1 MYILKKGLTII
12 VNFIMKANKS
22 LILLMQFLSTLF
34 STITQ
39 ILMFYM
45 FWVTIRMWT
54 LAFNFDFVSASVGFF
69 LGYGLI
75 LYSLL
80 VRGVK
85 SKRFSTFMMSMSTI
99 IFLLLGFNKLY
110 KMIIDLGSD
119 ANVVMNYLF
128 VILICS
134 LVIYF
139 VNRLIDSVT
148 MRLASAL
155 FKTDEEQFELT
166 KVSTHYSNNG
176 VESYKSYTYSL
187 KGFNPYNMYLTN
199 TELTQ
204 TSCGIAKKKN

>member
-1 MYILKKGLTII
+1 MKNNKFLIIFLQVLT
-12 VNFIMKANKS
+12 
-22 LILLMQFLSTLF
+22 TLF
-34 STITQ
+34 STLVQ
-39 ILMFYM
+39 IFTFYM
-45 FWVTIRMWT
+45 FWLLIRMWS
-54 LAFNFDFVSASVGFF
+54 LGFGFDFVSASMGFF

-80 VRGVK
+80 VKGVK
-85 SKRFSTFMMSMSTI
+85 LKRFGTFLMSILTI
-99 IFLLLGFNKLY
+99 ICLLLSSNKLY

-148 MRLASAL
+148 MRLVSSL

-166 KVSTHYSNNG
+166 KVSIQYSNNG
-176 VESYKSYTYSL
+176 VELYKSYTYSL

>member
-1 MYILKKGLTII
+1 MKNNKFLIIFLQVLT
-12 VNFIMKANKS
+12 
-22 LILLMQFLSTLF
+22 TLF
-34 STITQ
+34 STVVQ
-39 ILMFYM
+39 IFIFYM
-45 FWVTIRMWT
+45 FWLTIRMWS
-54 LAFNFDFVSASVGFF
+54 LGFGFDFVSASVGFC

-80 VRGVK
+80 VRGIK
-85 SKRFSTFMMSMSTI
+85 LKRFGTFLMSILTI
-99 IFLLLGFNKLY
+99 ICLLLSSNKLY

-128 VILICS
+128 SILIFIV
-134 LVIYF
+134 VIYF
-139 VNRLIDSVT
+139 VIKLLDYGVT
-148 MRLASAL
+148 RLASAL
-155 FKTDEEQFELT
+155 FETDSEQFELT

-176 VESYKSYTYSL
+176 VELYKSYTYSL

>member
-1 MYILKKGLTII
+1 MKNNKFLIIFLQVLT
-12 VNFIMKANKS
+12 
-22 LILLMQFLSTLF
+22 TLF
-34 STITQ
+34 STVVQ
-39 ILMFYM
+39 IFIFYM
-45 FWVTIRMWT
+45 FWLTIRMWS
-54 LAFNFDFVSASVGFF
+54 LGFGFDFVSSSVGFC

-80 VRGVK
+80 VRGIK
-85 SKRFSTFMMSMSTI
+85 LKRFGTFLMSILTI
-99 IFLLLGFNKLY
+99 ICLLLSFNKLY

-128 VILICS
+128 SILIFII
-134 LVIYF
+134 VIYF
-139 VNRLIDSVT
+139 VIKLLDYGVT
-148 MRLASAL
+148 RLASAL
-155 FKTDEEQFELT
+155 FKTDSEQFELT

-176 VESYKSYTYSL
+176 VELYKSYTYSL

>member
-1 MYILKKGLTII
+1 MKNNKFLIIFLQVLT
-12 VNFIMKANKS
+12 
-22 LILLMQFLSTLF
+22 TLF
-34 STITQ
+34 STFVQ
-39 ILMFYM
+39 IFTFYM
-45 FWVTIRMWT
+45 FWLTIRMWS
-54 LAFNFDFVSASVGFF
+54 LGFGFDFVSASVGFF

-85 SKRFSTFMMSMSTI
+85 LKRFGTFLMSILTI
-99 IFLLLGFNKLY
+99 ICLLLSSNKLY

-119 ANVVMNYLF
+119 VNIVMNYLF
-128 VILICS
+128 SILIFII
-134 LVIYF
+134 VIYF
-139 VNRLIDSVT
+139 VTKLLDYVVS
-148 MRLASAL
+148 RLASAL
-155 FKTDEEQFELT
+155 FETDSEQFELI

-176 VESYKSYTYSL
+176 VELYKSYTYSL

>member
-1 MYILKKGLTII
+1 MKNNKFLIIFLQVLT
-12 VNFIMKANKS
+12 
-22 LILLMQFLSTLF
+22 TLF
-34 STITQ
+34 STVVQ
-39 ILMFYM
+39 IFIFYM
-45 FWVTIRMWT
+45 FWLTIRMWS
-54 LAFNFDFVSASVGFF
+54 LGFGFDFVSASVGFC

-80 VRGVK
+80 VRGIK
-85 SKRFSTFMMSMSTI
+85 LKRFGTFLMSILTI
-99 IFLLLGFNKLY
+99 ICLLLSSNKLY

-128 VILICS
+128 SILIFI
-134 LVIYF
+134 VIIYF
-139 VNRLIDSVT
+139 VIKLLDYGVT
-148 MRLASAL
+148 RLASAL
-155 FKTDEEQFELT
+155 FKTDSEQFELT

-176 VESYKSYTYSL
+176 VELYKSYTYSL

>member
-1 MYILKKGLTII
+1 MKNNKFLIIFLQVLT
-12 VNFIMKANKS
+12 
-22 LILLMQFLSTLF
+22 TLF
-34 STITQ
+34 STFVQ
-39 ILMFYM
+39 IFTFYM
-45 FWVTIRMWT
+45 FWLTIRMWS
-54 LAFNFDFVSASVGFF
+54 LGFGFDFVSASVGFF

-85 SKRFSTFMMSMSTI
+85 LKRFGTFLMSILTI
-99 IFLLLGFNKLY
+99 ICLLLSSNKLY

-119 ANVVMNYLF
+119 VNIVMNYLF
-128 VILICS
+128 SILIFII
-134 LVIYF
+134 VIYF
-139 VNRLIDSVT
+139 VTKLLDYVVSG
-148 MRLASAL
+148 LASAL
-155 FKTDEEQFELT
+155 FETDSEQFELI

-176 VESYKSYTYSL
+176 VELYKSYTYSL

>member
-1 MYILKKGLTII
+1 MKNNKFLIIFLQVLT
-12 VNFIMKANKS
+12 
-22 LILLMQFLSTLF
+22 TLF
-34 STITQ
+34 STVVQ
-39 ILMFYM
+39 IFIFYM
-45 FWVTIRMWT
+45 FWLTIRMWS
-54 LAFNFDFVSASVGFF
+54 LGFGFDFVSASVGFC

-80 VRGVK
+80 VRGIK
-85 SKRFSTFMMSMSTI
+85 LKRFGTFLMSILTI
-99 IFLLLGFNKLY
+99 ICLLLSSNKLY

-128 VILICS
+128 SILIFIV
-134 LVIYF
+134 VIYF
-139 VNRLIDSVT
+139 VIKLLDYGVT
-148 MRLASAL
+148 RLASAL
-155 FKTDEEQFELT
+155 FKIDSEQFELT

>member
-1 MYILKKGLTII
+1 
-12 VNFIMKANKS
+12 
-22 LILLMQFLSTLF
+22 
-34 STITQ
+34 
-39 ILMFYM
+39 MFYM

-54 LAFNFDFVSASVGFF
+54 LAFNFDFVSVSVGFF

-85 SKRFSTFMMSMSTI
+85 LKRFSTFMMSMSTI

-148 MRLASAL
+148 MRLVSSL

-176 VESYKSYTYSL
+176 VELYKSYTYSL

-204 TSCGIAKKKN
+204 TSCDIAKKKN